1 MPSSMPRMGLMEGVW
16 VCSFQEFEGLSLVL
30 RESLI
35 QLTDAI
41 VTQENKGG
49 KMSDLYDFLTGNEF
63 KLQIEGIVEGIT
75 QMKTD
80 LESEQLS
87 MRTIWKKREKQIAK
101 VVDNTLGM
109 YGSIK
114 GIAGSKVIYID
125 QLELGGD
132 ETLELEDGE

>member
-1 MPSSMPRMGLMEGVW
+1 MPRMGLMEGVW
-16 VCSFQEFEGLSLVL
+16 VCSFQEFKGLSLVL

-80 LESEQLS
+80 LESERRS
-87 MRTIWKKREKQIAK
+87 MRIIWKKREKQIAK

-114 GIAGSKVIYID
+114 GIAGSKAICID